1 MLNVIGIEIQKTGGG
16 LGVGPFI
23 DSPYVDPEGDYID
36 ETSQEYVQRS
46 IFDSIFILPPTL

>member
-16 LGVGPFI
+16 LGVGPFV

-46 IFDSIFILPPTL
+46 IFDSIFILPPTS

>member
-16 LGVGPFI
+16 LGTGPFV

>member
-16 LGVGPFI
+16 LGVSPFV